1 VLCFWVGDVYF
12 GIDKVFEMITKNILN
27 TYLPHNIK
35 MIVDMGKLNP
45 KNEGKTKIVE
55 LTANNLE
62 IALVYQPRL
71 ILKRCDNPTI
81 KSASERQD
89 CFGLIDAGLAVD
101 CEAVKKLIDN
111 Y

>member
-1 VLCFWVGDVYF
+1 ML
-12 GIDKVFEMITKNILN
+12 TKNILN

-35 MIVDMGKLNP
+35 MIVDMGKLSP
-45 KNEGKTKIVE
+45 EKEGKTKIVD
-55 LTANNLE
+55 LTPNNFD

-71 ILKRCDNPTI
+71 ILKRCTEPTI

-101 CEAVKKLIDN
+101 YEAVRVLLPN

>member
-1 VLCFWVGDVYF
+1 ML
-12 GIDKVFEMITKNILN
+12 TKQILN
-27 TYLPHNIK
+27 TYLPHNVK

-55 LTANNLE
+55 LTPNNLE

-71 ILKRCDNPTI
+71 ILKRCTEPTI
-81 KSASERQD
+81 KSASERAD

-101 CEAVKKLIDN
+101 YEAVRKLLPN

>member
-1 VLCFWVGDVYF
+1 ML
-12 GIDKVFEMITKNILN
+12 TKQILN
-27 TYLPHNIK
+27 TYLPFEIK

-55 LTANNLE
+55 LTPNNLE

-71 ILKRCDNPTI
+71 ILKRCTEPII
-81 KSASERQD
+81 KSASQRAD
-89 CFGLIDAGLAVD
+89 CFGLIDAGWAVD
-101 CEAVKKLIDN
+101 YEAVRELLPN

>member
-1 VLCFWVGDVYF
+1 LLCFRINDVYF
-12 GIDKVFEMITKNILN
+12 GIDKVFEMITKQILN

-45 KNEGKTKIVE
+45 KNEGKTKIVD
-55 LTANNLE
+55 LTPNNFD
-62 IALVYQPRL
+62 IALVYQARP
-71 ILKRCDNPTI
+71 ILKRCDTPTI
-81 KSASERQD
+81 KSASERAD

-101 CEAVKKLIDN
+101 YESVKKLIDN

>member
-1 VLCFWVGDVYF
+1 ML
-12 GIDKVFEMITKNILN
+12 TKQILN

-35 MIVDMGKLNP
+35 MIVDMGKLNS
-45 KNEGKTKIVE
+45 KNEGKTKIVD
-55 LTANNLE
+55 LTPNNFE

-71 ILKRCDNPTI
+71 ILKRCDTPTI

-89 CFGLIDAGLAVD
+89 CFGLIDVGLAVD
-101 CEAVKKLIDN
+101 YEAVSVLLPN

>member
-1 VLCFWVGDVYF
+1 ML
-12 GIDKVFEMITKNILN
+12 TKNILN

-45 KNEGKTKIVE
+45 ENAGKTKIVD
-55 LTANNLE
+55 LTPNNFE

-71 ILKRCDNPTI
+71 ILKRCTEPTI

-101 CEAVKKLIDN
+101 YEAVRELLPI

>member
-1 VLCFWVGDVYF
+1 ML
-12 GIDKVFEMITKNILN
+12 TKQILN
-27 TYLPHNIK
+27 TYLQHNIK

-45 KNEGKTKIVE
+45 ENEGKTKIVD
-55 LTANNLE
+55 LTPNNFD

-71 ILKRCDNPTI
+71 ILKRCDTPTI
-81 KSASERQD
+81 KSASERAD

-101 CEAVKKLIDN
+101 YESVRELLPN